1 MNTAVL
7 ITGCNSGIGYAITNI
22 LLKNNYHVIGI
33 DINDVNLLSLKQEYN
48 SFNFIKFNLLN
59 LAHEENKLI
68 NKIKQL
74 NVPISILINSVGTR
88 EIVPVEELELKKWN
102 EVFFLNVT
110 VPFLLSKYFISQL
123 NQDTYNANIVN
134 ISSVSGLMGEPNRAA
149 YVSSKHALIGLTK
162 QLAVEFA
169 DKGVRVNAV
178 APGVVKTKMTESYF
192 DNEETMKL
200 INKAHLLHRVANPDE
215 IANVVEFLI
224 SDKASFV
231 TGATWVVDGG
241 WTAAKVI

>member
-1 MNTAVL
+1 M
-7 ITGCNSGIGYAITNI
+7 
-22 LLKNNYHVIGI
+22 
-33 DINDVNLLSLKQEYN
+33 
-48 SFNFIKFNLLN
+48 
-59 LAHEENKLI
+59 
-68 NKIKQL
+68 
-74 NVPISILINSVGTR
+74 
-88 EIVPVEELELKKWN
+88 
-102 EVFFLNVT
+102 T

-123 NQDTYNANIVN
+123 DKDIYNANIVN

-162 QLAVEFA
+162 QMAVEFA

>member
-1 MNTAVL
+1 
-7 ITGCNSGIGYAITNI
+7 
-22 LLKNNYHVIGI
+22 
-33 DINDVNLLSLKQEYN
+33 
-48 SFNFIKFNLLN
+48 
-59 LAHEENKLI
+59 
-68 NKIKQL
+68 
-74 NVPISILINSVGTR
+74 
-88 EIVPVEELELKKWN
+88 
-102 EVFFLNVT
+102 
-110 VPFLLSKYFISQL
+110 
-123 NQDTYNANIVN
+123 
-134 ISSVSGLMGEPNRAA
+134 MGEPNRAA